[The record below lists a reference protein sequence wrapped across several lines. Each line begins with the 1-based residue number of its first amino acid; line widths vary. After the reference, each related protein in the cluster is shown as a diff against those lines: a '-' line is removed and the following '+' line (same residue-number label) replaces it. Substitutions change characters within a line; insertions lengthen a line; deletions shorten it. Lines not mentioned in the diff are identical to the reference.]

1 MEQQNISSPTP
12 NDSSKQTSSQNQ
24 LEQQK
29 AAFAEEI
36 RNFRDDKIN
45 KLRII
50 NHWWN
55 IILTVSGI
63 TFTLLVTVLGVVE
76 SKNEN
81 FNKWM
86 KFSIGF
92 SGAAAVASQSANSEF
107 RVRSKAKEYTL
118 AEARTRVLEHQILN
132 AKTEEEL
139 EKCHK
144 QYCKLVMTAAQA
156 EISTDEDDETP

>member
-1 MEQQNISSPTP
+1 METP
-12 NDSSKQTSSQNQ
+12 NLPSPNEQTSELAASENS
-24 LEQQK
+24 LEQK
-29 AAFAEEI
+29 KKAFAQEVEEF
-36 RNFRDDKIN
+36 RNDKIK

-76 SKNEN
+76 SEDETI
-81 FNKWM
+81 NKWM
-86 KFSIGF
+86 KVAIGF

-107 RVRSKAKEYTL
+107 RVRSKAKEYTM
-118 AEARTRVLEHQILN
+118 AEAKARVLEHKILN

-139 EKCHK
+139 DQCNE
-144 QYCKLVMTAAQA
+144 QYYQLVMNAAQTEVSA
-156 EISTDEDDETP
+156 GEDDENT